1 MLYKG
6 TSMKK
11 SVFFFSVLIVCGLSV
26 FARGKRDIDER
37 DVAQMDSWQEEF
49 DISGKKEGKYN
60 AMVTVKDK
68 GGNEIVGGPYNIFID
83 PDSDYPVSG
92 ITNPI
97 KNMRVPG
104 NLNIVG
110 TCIDD
115 DGVDEVWISLDGAEP
130 VKAKGKEF
138 WSYYLDTT
146 ELSEG
151 PHTIEVYGIDIN
163 GLSSAAKPSKNAKV
177 TWNLDRRLPVTEVT
191 NLALGTL
198 VSGKINLKGT
208 VSDGNGI
215 KALSYS
221 LDGRKTFS
229 EVKINEDKKTGICT
243 FELPINTKESP
254 DGAAVCWFKATDK
267 MGSVGYNSFLYF
279 IDNTKPDVKIVSPA
293 DGEVMNGRFGVAGY
307 AKDTIGVQKLTWA
320 CGEKSGEFELTPGN
334 PYWYH
339 EIDTIGLNT
348 KKIEFSVTALDTAGN
363 EVTVKKAIP
372 IDQELDKPVVTI
384 EYPAKDGIVEG
395 EAGTLFLRGI
405 AADDDGVV
413 SVEYK
418 LDDGET
424 KTLETHGV
432 FYVPLSEENDLSTG
446 KHSVTVIA
454 TDIHGVR
461 GNPVTS
467 TFVSMGK
474 VPAIEEGKINSSLG
488 SEPVFTGVAVHP
500 ESNPKYE
507 TTVLSDCGISSVA
520 WQLNWGDNGS
530 KTGEVALKG
539 GEKSVPVSIALGGDD
554 VAYGA
559 VNLKITAID
568 IYNRVSQKI
577 ELVKLLDLTQI
588 NVEKPAVVFED
599 SRISENGDITNDIE
613 HPVSGYF
620 AGGKIKSASI
630 VPATPFAKI
639 EYDEFTI
646 KLTATDALGTSS
658 PVKVRVISQDNVA
671 YESRELI
678 FHSDSPAPKV
688 AVDKTE
694 ENIEQQFDEDGNPI
708 EERSKI
714 KISGAVSSETPLT
727 SLKYRI
733 ITVPAVFD
741 LKTPSLV
748 TGAGSP
754 SFGQFAELPAKTG
767 GFEFEIDAAEL
778 RKGISVVEIVANNGK
793 TAADSVK
800 IRNLPE
806 LPSKTADGKKIT
818 PAKPVYSWIDA
829 EDVYYV
835 ITSQT
840 TSSNFSGTFF
850 RSEMAAG
857 SPELSVKA
865 SDGKV
870 ISKYTAK
877 KAGSAKVFISEIDG
891 KTYASGM
898 RIALPRGNSN
908 SPKNA
913 CVSIVSDFPV
923 TSVNWAVSGEK
934 LPGGDEKQSGKVDAK
949 QIRQIDST
957 HYEANIPL
965 NNLPSRLTSLE
976 ITAETAGGNASY
988 KGTVGIVRE
997 RDSSLVDNKNRIYWA
1012 PTEKTPFD
1020 TANSRYVLK
1029 TGEKFGAFANVL
1041 GPVSAT
1047 LSTYQSGLT
1056 VQADGNFAYI
1066 IAEKEGIYKNVG
1078 LKVTD
1083 SQGVTY
1089 NSTVIELLVDDS
1101 APTVEIVAPELQ
1113 KWIQKNTMLT
1123 VKAGD
1128 LNGIESVE
1136 YSVDGGRNWNP
1147 CKGNGSGTYVA
1158 ALNLES
1164 FEDGIIPVDVFVKD
1178 IAGKISYAQTVIQKD
1193 TQAPQVQVVVPCE
1206 DDVVNGENLIAFI
1219 VKDSGHFS
1227 RAEYVAPKNGNAASA
1242 PVELPLG
1249 PMVVTHIGTADKQI
1263 SDLMSFNFY
1272 DETGNVETL
1281 RRWDFIIDQKSDL
1294 PIAEVHM
1301 PEEDAV
1307 ITTDFVVS
1315 GVVVDDDGPS
1325 KVYYKIDNGE
1335 YKLVSE
1341 EYGTSFSIDVPLSTM
1356 KDNEHSVTVYAED
1369 LNGVKGPEFVRN
1381 FKISL
1386 EEPKG
1391 AVITPPIDNTV
1402 RGWVK
1407 LTGKATDKNGISKVY
1422 ISVDNGNTYNEA
1434 TGNFAHENEVSDWSY
1449 EFDTRVVEDG
1459 THVVFMKVVDWF
1471 GIEGLY
1477 SSLINID
1484 NTAPSI
1490 DLELPLDDSKTTK
1503 MLFFSGQTTD
1513 NIGLKKLYITIRSLE
1528 GKTVSQKLANINLT
1542 PGEIITESIDLS
1554 SLDNGFYN
1562 VELTGMDAADNITRV
1577 SRNVQLDKR
1586 AAMAKVDLLYP
1597 LNGEFVKGVFNIYG
1611 TAVSEINIE
1620 SLELLVDGEKT
1631 AETTLSESG
1640 YYKFNLSPE
1649 MLTDGQHKIQVK
1661 ANLANVSTIMSN
1673 EQFINYSSVGPWVTI
1688 DNFTYGDFAIERPYI
1703 VGDAGYAISETEL
1716 VAAKAKG
1723 AQKEMKDAALAKTVE
1738 KVEISFNNGKSFEE
1752 ISKTG
1757 KWRYR
1762 IENEDITEGYHFMLV
1777 RATMKNGE
1785 TAVTRTI
1792 VQVDKTKPAVK
1803 LISPGEGGRF
1813 NQSIEFSGLA
1823 HDDVAL
1829 KSVSLALRK
1838 GDKSSYEVPAFIQ
1851 GLYFDWHFWGA
1862 TLFDI
1867 GAGLSFFDDNVR
1879 IQVQWGQ
1886 FTQTQREMFTK
1897 TNQRYGG
1904 DSVLGAKILANVAYI
1919 PFMYFLG
1926 RDYEWLSANV
1936 TVGAN
1941 FTRFNQGQS
1950 GKPQVLSALLAQIEF
1965 PRVTF
1970 AKQKMFRTFSIYT
1983 EGQLWFIPTDVSSDV
1998 DIDNLVPQISVGLRV
2013 NVF

>member
-1 MLYKG
+1 
-6 TSMKK
+6 MKK
-11 SVFFFSVLIVCGLSV
+11 FSLFFALFICAAGI
-26 FARGKRDIDER
+26 FAHGKRDIEER

-49 DISGKKEGKYN
+49 DISRKKEGKYN
-60 AMVTVKDK
+60 AVVTVQDK
-68 GGNEIVGGPYNIFID
+68 GGNETVGGPFNIFID
-83 PDSDYPVSG
+83 PDSDYSISG

-110 TCIDD
+110 TCVDD
-115 DGVDEVWISLDGAEP
+115 DGVDEVWLSLDGAEP
-130 VKAKGKEF
+130 VKASGKEF

-163 GLSSAAKPSKNAKV
+163 GLSSAAKPSKKAKV

-198 VSGKINLKGT
+198 VSGKITLKGT

-215 KALSYS
+215 KSLSYS
-221 LDGRKTFS
+221 LDGRKTFFD
-229 EVKINEDKKTGICT
+229 VKLKEDKKTGLCT
-243 FELPINTKESP
+243 FELPVNTKESP
-254 DGAAVCWFKATDK
+254 DGAAVCWFKATDR

-279 IDNTKPDVKIVSPA
+279 IDNTKPDVKIVSPD

-307 AKDTIGVQKLTWA
+307 AKDKIGIQKLTWS
-320 CGEKSGEFELTPGN
+320 CGDKSGEFELVPGN
-334 PYWYH
+334 PYWYQ
-339 EIDTIGLNT
+339 EIDTLGLNT
-348 KKIEFSVTALDTAGN
+348 KKVEFSVTALDTAGN
-363 EVTVKKAIP
+363 TVTVKKVIP

-384 EYPAKDGIVEG
+384 ESPIEGSAIEG
-395 EAGTLFLRGI
+395 EAGLVFLRGI
-405 AADDDGVV
+405 AGDDDGVA
-413 SVEYK
+413 SIEYK
-418 LDDGET
+418 LDGGEA

-432 FYVPLSEENDLSTG
+432 FYAPLNENVELSAG
-446 KHSVTVIA
+446 SHSVTV
-454 TDIHGVR
+454 TPVDIHGVR
-461 GNPVTS
+461 GNPVTAKF
-467 TFVSMGK
+467 TAKGRTPVFE
-474 VPAIEEGKINSSLG
+474 AAKINSSLG
-488 SEPVFTGVAVHP
+488 SDGAFTGIVVHP
-500 ESNPKYE
+500 EASPKYE
-507 TTVLSDCGISSVA
+507 TAVTSDCGLSSVA
-520 WQLNWGDNGS
+520 WQLNWGENGS
-530 KTGEVALKG
+530 KTGEVLLKG
-539 GEKSVPVSIALGGDD
+539 GEKSVPVSIALSGDD
-554 VAYGA
+554 LPYGA
-559 VNLKITAID
+559 VTLTITASD
-568 IYNRVSQKI
+568 IYNRSSQKI
-577 ELVKLLDLTQI
+577 ELVKLLDLTRI

-599 SRISENGDITNDIE
+599 SRIGENGDIINDPE

-620 AGGKIKSASI
+620 VGGKIKSASI

-646 KLTATDALGTSS
+646 RLLATEALGTSA
-658 PVKVRVISQDNVA
+658 PVKVRVVSQDNVP

-678 FHSDSPAPKV
+678 FHSDSPAPEISV
-688 AVDKTE
+688 EQNE
-694 ENIEQQFDEDGNPI
+694 ENLETVYGEDGLPLALP
-708 EERSKI
+708 KV
-714 KISGAVSSETPLT
+714 KISGTVRSETPLT
-727 SLKYRI
+727 SLSYRVI
-733 ITVPAVFD
+733 SVPALFD
-741 LKTPSLV
+741 LRTAGLV

-754 SFGQFAELPAKTG
+754 VFGQTEALPANTG
-767 GFEFEIDAAEL
+767 RFEFEIDPETL
-778 RKGISVVEIVANNGK
+778 KKGISVVEIVANNGK
-793 TAADSVK
+793 TAAAAVK
-800 IRNLPE
+800 IRNLPA
-806 LPSKTADGKKIT
+806 LPEKTADGKKVT
-818 PAKPVYSWIDA
+818 AAKPVYTWIDSL
-829 EDVYYV
+829 DVYYTV
-835 ITSQT
+835 TSQT
-840 TSSNFSGTFF
+840 SSENFGGTFL
-850 RSEMAAG
+850 RSSMAAG
-857 SPELSVKA
+857 NPELSVKGA
-865 SDGKV
+865 DGKI
-870 ISKYTAK
+870 ISKYTTK
-877 KAGSAKVFISEIDG
+877 KEGSAKVFISSVDG
-891 KTYASGM
+891 TPYSSGM
-898 RIALPRGNSN
+898 RVCLPKGN
-908 SPKNA
+908 SPKTA
-913 CVSIVSDFPV
+913 TVAVVSDFPV
-923 TSVNWAVSGEK
+923 NSVNWTISGEK
-934 LPGGDEKQSGKVDAK
+934 TPGGDESQSGKIDVK

-957 HYEANIPL
+957 HYEADIPL
-965 NNLPSRLTSLE
+965 NNLPSRLTTLK
-976 ITAETAGGNASY
+976 ITAETSGGSASY
-988 KGTVGIVRE
+988 KGTVAVVRE
-997 RDSSLVDNKNRIYWA
+997 RDSSLIDNAAKIYWA
-1012 PTEKTPFD
+1012 PAENAAFD
-1020 TANSRYVLK
+1020 SANSRYVLK

-1041 GPVSAT
+1041 GPVTAFLSAP
-1047 LSTYQSGLT
+1047 QNGLT
-1056 VQADGNFAYI
+1056 VYADGNFVYI
-1066 IAEKEGIYKNVG
+1066 VAEKEGLYKNVG
-1078 LKVTD
+1078 LKVAD
-1083 SQGVTY
+1083 SQGVSY
-1089 NSTVIELLVDDS
+1089 SSATVDILVDDE
-1101 APTVEIVAPELQ
+1101 APSVEITAPLAQ
-1113 KWIQKNTMLT
+1113 KWIQKNTTLS
-1123 VKAGD
+1123 VKVSD
-1128 LNGIESVE
+1128 YNGLESVE
-1136 YSVDGGRNWNP
+1136 YSTDGGESWNS
-1147 CKGNGSGTYVA
+1147 CKNGGAEVYTAS
-1158 ALNLES
+1158 LNLES
-1164 FEDGIIPVDVFVKD
+1164 YEDGLIPVDVRVKD
-1178 IAGKISYAQTVIQKD
+1178 IAGRVSVAQTVIQKD
-1193 TQAPQVQVVVPCE
+1193 TQPPQVQTIVPGE
-1206 DDVVNGENLIAFI
+1206 GDIVNGENLIAFI
-1219 VKDSGHFS
+1219 VKDNGHLS
-1227 RAEYVAPKNGNAASA
+1227 RAEYVAPKNGNTAPA
-1242 PVELPLG
+1242 PVEVPLG
-1249 PMVVTHIGTADKQI
+1249 SMVVTHIGTEEKDI

-1272 DETGNVETL
+1272 DETGNVETM

-1294 PIAEVHM
+1294 PVAEIHM

-1315 GVVVDDDGPS
+1315 GVVIDDDGPS

-1335 YKLVSE
+1335 YKLVSD

-1356 KDNEHSVTVYAED
+1356 TDNEHSVTVYAED

-1391 AVITPPIDNTV
+1391 EVVTPPIDSTV

-1407 LTGKATDKNGISKVY
+1407 LTGNATDKNGISRVY

-1434 TGNFAHENEVSDWSY
+1434 TGNFAHENEKSDWSY

-1490 DLELPLDDSKTTK
+1490 NLELPLDDSKTTK

-1528 GKTVSQKLANINLT
+1528 GKIVSQKLAKIDLT

-1620 SLELLVDGEKT
+1620 SLELLVDGQKT
-1631 AETTLSESG
+1631 AETVLSESG
-1640 YYKFNLSPE
+1640 YYKFTLSPE
-1649 MLTDGQHKIQVK
+1649 IITDGQHKIQVK

-1673 EQFINYSSVGPWVTI
+1673 EQFVNYTSTGPWVTI

-1703 VGDAGYAISETEL
+1703 VGDAGYAIAETEL
-1716 VAAKAKG
+1716 IAAKAKG
-1723 AQKEMKDAALAKTVE
+1723 AQKELKDAAAAKSVE
-1738 KVEISFNNGKSFEE
+1738 KVEISFNNGKTFEE
-1752 ISKTG
+1752 VSKTG

-1762 IENEDITEGYHFMLV
+1762 IENEDITEGYHFLLV

-1792 VQVDKTKPAVK
+1792 VQVDKTKPSVK
-1803 LISPGEGGRF
+1803 LISPGEGGHF

-1838 GDKSSYEVPAFIQ
+1838 GDKASYEVPAFIQ

-1879 IQVQWGQ
+1879 LQVQWGQ
-1886 FTQTQREMFTK
+1886 FTQTQRDMFTK

-1904 DSVLGAKILANVAYI
+1904 DSVFGAKILANVAYI

-1941 FTRFNQGQS
+1941 FTRFNEGQS
-1950 GKPQVLSALLAQIEF
+1950 GKPQVLSALLAQLEF

-1970 AKQKMFRTFSIYT
+1970 AKQKMFRTFSVYT